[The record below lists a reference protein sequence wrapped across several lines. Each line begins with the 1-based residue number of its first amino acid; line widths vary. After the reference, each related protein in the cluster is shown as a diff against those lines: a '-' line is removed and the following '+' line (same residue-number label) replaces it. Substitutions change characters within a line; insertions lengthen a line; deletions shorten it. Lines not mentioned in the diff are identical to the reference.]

1 MTLPRWSRCRSTR
14 SGAETS
20 GEVDRTSPA
29 SKLAAVALLRI
40 NLTGAPLRLHAD
52 VSGGVVEELGIL
64 GVDVSPRE
72 IAGENYSVV
81 QLILDDQRPDD
92 EGSLLDSPL
101 VADVVRAGD
110 DPDSAPLARALF
122 DHDDFREKLRR
133 EHEAG
138 ESVTRGILILNE
150 GELPPPWIRMAFLP
164 IPLKVTAGMSLVVHR
179 STVDELVSGIETSF
193 AQGLAT
199 EDERRSMLVSIEQ
212 HHP

>member
-1 MTLPRWSRCRSTR
+1 M
-14 SGAETS
+14 
-20 GEVDRTSPA
+20 
-29 SKLAAVALLRI
+29 ALLRI